1 MSASLFVALCARV
14 TVPLPFTPVPLT
26 LQNFGVLLVG
36 LTLGSRR
43 GFAALALYLVEGACG
58 MPVFNPAGP
67 GGVAQLLGA
76 TGGFLLAYPFVAGL
90 AGWIMER
97 GKASFRARRAAG
109 VLAEVRAVRRRP
121 FVAGGADPFFRAGSA
136 LRALLVRVRGSDQ
149 GHVGGRSLDRM
160 AACPQGAGMSFVE
173 TPSGNTAATRS
184 RSQGFIA
191 RRCASTREISIAH
204 SPDSDDA
211 FMFYALATNK
221 VRVPGLRFTHTLC
234 DIETLNQKAREGD
247 GVYDVTA
254 ISFHA
259 YPYIQDNYALMP
271 SGGSVGDGYGPMIVA
286 TQGFSQSEVKHKKI
300 AIPGTLTTAYL
311 ALRLFAPGIETE
323 VVPFDQII
331 PQIVEGKYEAGLI
344 IHEGQLTYSKA
355 GLQRIVDLGKWWLKI
370 TGLPLPLGG
379 NAIRRSLGPE
389 LTAKVSRAL
398 RDSIQYALDHRDEAL
413 AYAMQF
419 ARDVDSQL
427 ADKFVGMYVN
437 ERTLDYGPDGREAV
451 RRLLDM
457 GYKAGI
463 IPREARVDFVG

>member
-1 MSASLFVALCARV
+1 MSA
-14 TVPLPFTPVPLT
+14 
-26 LQNFGVLLVG
+26 FG
-36 LTLGSRR
+36 T
-43 GFAALALYLVEGACG
+43 
-58 MPVFNPAGP
+58 
-67 GGVAQLLGA
+67 
-76 TGGFLLAYPFVAGL
+76 
-90 AGWIMER
+90 
-97 GKASFRARRAAG
+97 
-109 VLAEVRAVRRRP
+109 
-121 FVAGGADPFFRAGSA
+121 
-136 LRALLVRVRGSDQ
+136 
-149 GHVGGRSLDRM
+149 H
-160 AACPQGAGMSFVE
+160 
-173 TPSGNTAATRS
+173 SGNTATEDLMREANDSS
-184 RSQGFIA
+184 RSN
-191 RRCASTREISIAH
+191 SLVREISIAH

-234 DIETLNQKAREGD
+234 DIETLNQKALEGD

-259 YPYIQDNYALMP
+259 YPYIQDNYALLS

-286 TQGFSQSEVKHKKI
+286 AHGFSQSEIKRKRI

-311 ALRLFAPGIETE
+311 ALKLFAPGVETA

-331 PQIVEGKYEAGLI
+331 PQVLEGKYEAGLI
-344 IHEGQLTYSKA
+344 IHEGQLTYSKS
-355 GLQRIVDLGKWWLKI
+355 GLQRIVDLGKWWLKV

-379 NAIRRSLGPE
+379 NAIRRKLGRE
-389 LTAKVSRAL
+389 LTTSVARAL

-419 ARDVDSQL
+419 ARDIDPQL

-457 GYKAGI
+457 GHKAGI
-463 IPREARVDFVG
+463 IPREARVDFV

>member
-1 MSASLFVALCARV
+1 MS
-14 TVPLPFTPVPLT
+14 
-26 LQNFGVLLVG
+26 
-36 LTLGSRR
+36 
-43 GFAALALYLVEGACG
+43 
-58 MPVFNPAGP
+58 
-67 GGVAQLLGA
+67 
-76 TGGFLLAYPFVAGL
+76 VAG
-90 AGWIMER
+90 
-97 GKASFRARRAAG
+97 
-109 VLAEVRAVRRRP
+109 
-121 FVAGGADPFFRAGSA
+121 
-136 LRALLVRVRGSDQ
+136 
-149 GHVGGRSLDRM
+149 
-160 AACPQGAGMSFVE
+160 
-173 TPSGNTAATRS
+173 TPSESTTVDVKDV
-184 RSQGFIA
+184 A
-191 RRCASTREISIAH
+191 RGDAQVREISIAH

-234 DIETLNQKAREGD
+234 DIETLNQKARDGN

-259 YPYIQDNYALMP
+259 YPYIQDNYALLP

-286 TQGFSQSEVKHKKI
+286 AQGFSQSEIKRKRI
-300 AIPGTLTTAYL
+300 AVPGTLTTAYL
-311 ALRLFAPGIETE
+311 ALKLFAPGIETE

-331 PQIVEGKYEAGLI
+331 PQIVEGKFEAGLI

-355 GLQRIVDLGKWWLKI
+355 GLQRIVDLGKWWLKV

-389 LTAKVSRAL
+389 LTANVSKAL

-457 GYKAGI
+457 GHKAGI
-463 IPREARVDFVG
+463 IPREARVDFVR